1 MAEKRVDLNTATV
14 QELTQLPGIGPVLAQ
29 RVVTYRETIQP
40 YDEPADVTAVSGIG
54 EETYRTIADRLVAAP
69 AEGSP
74 LASHRFETPTE
85 EAALSTADVSEEES
99 EVETEPTSEE
109 LAALEEEAE
118 HRMEAVPPGESF
130 SAEPVR
136 LEQETPEEGEEE
148 MPLTPE
154 EPSEERT
161 KEGSPKVEQEA
172 VEEEAIREAEEEPLK
187 EAEREI
193 EAVPPGE
200 SFSAELVRLE
210 EETSEEGGEETPL
223 VAGEPSEE
231 DVEEAAPE
239 VEQESVEEEAV
250 LEPDEEPLEEE
261 PAEAELPP
269 VSPAPSAEATPSAP
283 WWRRLSWLWTALLGG
298 FLGMIFA
305 LIVWAG
311 INGSLDVSHSPA
323 VLSLKG
329 EVNGVAADVQTLG
342 TDVDGLRTRI
352 EALEGLTN
360 RMEKVEASLDDLS
373 ERTSELSEQADAL
386 EEEVATM
393 SEELQAVSEDV
404 VTLQQQAE
412 RAQGFFSGLQTLLN
426 DIFGEV
432 EGVST
437 PSPTPTPEGQ

>member
-29 RVVTYRETIQP
+29 RVISYRETIQP
-40 YDEPADVTAVSGIG
+40 FDEPADVTAVSGIG

-74 LASHRFETPTE
+74 LASHRFETPME

-109 LAALEEEAE
+109 LAAPEEEAE

-148 MPLTPE
+148 MPLTAE
-154 EPSEERT
+154 ELSEERT
-161 KEGSPKVEQEA
+161 EEGSPEVEQEA
-172 VEEEAIREAEEEPLK
+172 VEEEAIREAE
-187 EAEREI
+187 
-193 EAVPPGE
+193 AVPPGE
-200 SFSAELVRLE
+200 SFSAEPVRLE
-210 EETSEEGGEETPL
+210 EKTSEEGGEETPL

-231 DVEEAAPE
+231 DIEEAAPE

-261 PAEAELPP
+261 PTEAELPP

-329 EVNGVAADVQTLG
+329 EVNGLAADVQTLG
-342 TDVDGLRTRI
+342 TDVDGL
-352 EALEGLTN
+352 L
-360 RMEKVEASLDDLS
+360 
-373 ERTSELSEQADAL
+373 
-386 EEEVATM
+386 
-393 SEELQAVSEDV
+393 
-404 VTLQQQAE
+404 
-412 RAQGFFSGLQTLLN
+412 
-426 DIFGEV
+426 
-432 EGVST
+432 
-437 PSPTPTPEGQ
+437 